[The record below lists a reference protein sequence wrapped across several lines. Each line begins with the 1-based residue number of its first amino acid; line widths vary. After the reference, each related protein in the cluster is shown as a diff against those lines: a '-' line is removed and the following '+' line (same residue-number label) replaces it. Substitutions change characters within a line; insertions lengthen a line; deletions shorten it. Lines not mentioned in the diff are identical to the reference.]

1 MYYHPDQNK
10 IDALIR
16 RNKMLLL
23 SDWTQMPDVNLS
35 PELKA
40 AWATYRQA
48 LRDITKQESFPDEIT
63 WPLSPANP
71 DFVL

>member
-1 MYYHPDQNK
+1 MYYNPDQNK

-48 LRDITKQESFPDEIT
+48 LRDITKQESFPDIQ
-63 WPLSPANP
+63 WPLSPASP